1 MLNKHTIQKI
11 AWRLSQLAECP
22 NIITYYDLKDEL
34 SKNSDLLAFYEDEGN
49 REELLA
55 SKEVSSQLKL
65 ILNEI
70 SSDLDPED
78 RRRIALFHAMVQF
91 PKVRRKISKKELN
104 NAIES
109 FLLEE
114 GKNDLAY
121 IFLHALKA
129 ITVKDNDSQIESRK
143 NLKMISEILEP
154 EYDNDSL
161 FNHFMQIIE
170 HKITLTKVPDR
181 MHYVAKGGPNK
192 EINGFWALNLL
203 FEFEGLDFADT
214 EWIGGLQEFAF
225 TEFLSLRKRKI
236 LNHIQALREC
246 NLPESIDYLS

>member
-1 MLNKHTIQKI
+1 MLNKLDIENI
-11 AWRLSQLAECP
+11 AWRLSRLKDCP
-22 NIITYYDLKDEL
+22 NILTYHDLKDEL
-34 SKNSDLLAFYEDEGN
+34 GTKSNLSEFFKVKENK
-49 REELLA
+49 EELFA
-55 SKEVSSQLKL
+55 SEEVSPQLKF
-65 ILNEI
+65 ILDEI

-78 RRRIALFHAMVQF
+78 RRRIAIFHAMVQF

-104 NAIES
+104 NAIEI
-109 FLLEE
+109 FLLES
-114 GKNDLAY
+114 GKNENAY

-129 ITVKDNDSQIESRK
+129 ITVEDNDSQIESRK
-143 NLKMISEILEP
+143 NLRMISEILEP

-161 FNHFMQIIE
+161 FNHFMQMIE
-170 HKITLTKVPDR
+170 HKIILTKVPDR
-181 MHYVAKGGPNK
+181 MHYVARGGQNR

-203 FEFEGLDFADT
+203 FGFEGLDFTDT
-214 EWIGGLQEFAF
+214 EWIGGLQEFGF

>member
-1 MLNKHTIQKI
+1 M
-11 AWRLSQLAECP
+11 
-22 NIITYYDLKDEL
+22 
-34 SKNSDLLAFYEDEGN
+34 
-49 REELLA
+49 
-55 SKEVSSQLKL
+55 
-65 ILNEI
+65 
-70 SSDLDPED
+70 
-78 RRRIALFHAMVQF
+78 
-91 PKVRRKISKKELN
+91 
-104 NAIES
+104 
-109 FLLEE
+109 LEE

-121 IFLHALKA
+121 IFLHAFKA
-129 ITVKDNDSQIESRK
+129 FTVKDNDSQIESRK

-214 EWIGGLQEFAF
+214 EWIGGYKNLPSLNFF
-225 TEFLSLRKRKI
+225 LRKRKY
-236 LNHIQALREC
+236 
-246 NLPESIDYLS
+246 SIIFKL